1 MKCYVKRATAAALAV
16 MMGLGLTSL
25 AYGEEPTSTKA
36 KQHDVVVSA
45 ELQKLVNNYFHAK
58 TDKDRQDLVDGIR
71 QAAHHDPFVVA
82 AAIKR
87 VNVWSAP
94 KEGPL
99 KIFFPGPG
107 RPKATGVL
115 QVPYNYTSDRAHPLV
130 VFVGPQDFDPEVML
144 ARAHLYLGDH
154 LNEFIVVATTAD
166 VAGLFYEVNG
176 QAPRLRMLLKKVR
189 ELVHVDTDR
198 VYLLGI
204 KEGAEAAW
212 IAGMMNP
219 DLFAGVIAINGF
231 PHMPYPEQSYPLL
244 LENLRHVPVLSA
256 WNRPAPGTGGKNDYV
271 DDRTIHNRL
280 IAKIAKE
287 MDLPITSVELK
298 STKPASQFPPT
309 DEITELLSHVRMT
322 APKSIEHWFRYPDQ
336 GTAKWLR
343 QKRFEGKVW
352 DAATLSIA
360 SKPDVDQTKFIT
372 DVLKGK
378 LAYIGGTIQGQEVA
392 LTVRHTSNVEMML
405 PLGVLD
411 PGEPVKVTCNGL
423 TRHANRLPPD
433 IEVMLEDAYDRWEF
447 QSPAAIRLSLVVH
460 TN

>member
-1 MKCYVKRATAAALAV
+1 MKCYVKRAAAAALAV
-16 MMGLGLTSL
+16 MVGLGVTSL
-25 AYGEEPTSTKA
+25 ACGEESTSTEA

-45 ELQKLVNNYFHAK
+45 ELQKLVNNYFKAK

-82 AAIKR
+82 TAIKR
-87 VNVWSAP
+87 VDVWSAT
-94 KEGPL
+94 KEGPV

-107 RPKATGVL
+107 RPKATGIYE
-115 QVPYNYTSDRAHPLV
+115 VPYNYTSDRAHPLV
-130 VFVGPQDFDPEVML
+130 VLVGPQDFSPEVML

-154 LNEFIVVATTAD
+154 LNECIVVATTAD
-166 VAGLFYEVNG
+166 VAGLFYEINR
-176 QAPRLRMLLKKVR
+176 QAPQLRMLLKKVR

-198 VYLLGI
+198 VFLLGI

-244 LENLRHVPVLSA
+244 LENLRHLPVLSA
-256 WNRPAPGTGGKNDYV
+256 WNRPAPGTGGENEYV
-271 DDRTIHNRL
+271 DDLTIHNRL

-287 MDLPITSVELK
+287 NDLPITSVELK
-298 STKPASQFPPT
+298 STKPAGQFPPT
-309 DEITELLSHVRMT
+309 DEITELLSHVRIT
-322 APKSIEHWFRYPDQ
+322 TPKSIEHWFRYPDQ

-343 QKRFEGKVW
+343 QKRFEGRVW

-360 SKPDVDQTKFIT
+360 AKPDVDQAKFIT

-447 QSPAAIRLSLVVH
+447 QAPAAIRLSLAVH